1 MHTHLQLHHR
11 RLPLRGLF
19 LRPMV
24 NLDLQLY
31 MALADPL
38 TVIITSKPQMWHIDN
53 LPYLKGFKRL
63 HLATTFPAMT

>member
-1 MHTHLQLHHR
+1 
-11 RLPLRGLF
+11 
-19 LRPMV
+19 MV